1 MSEFEK
7 YARKHCGISSLKLH
21 DFQSV
26 SGAYVSPTIIE
37 ERQLNIATMDV
48 FSRLMMDRI
57 IFLGAPIYDD
67 AANIIQAQLLFLESV
82 DPEKDIQIYI
92 NSPGGSVYAGL
103 GIYDTMQFISS
114 PVATICTGMAASM
127 AAVLLVAGAEGKRSA
142 LTHSRVMIHQPMGGA
157 QGQASDIEITAR
169 EIQKLKKELYTIIA
183 EHSHTDFDK
192 VWADSDRDYWMT
204 AQEAKEYGM
213 IDSVLVRKKPES
225 ANDVLNP

>member
-7 YARKHCGISSLKLH
+7 YARNHCGISSLKLH

-26 SGAYVSPTIIE
+26 SAAYVSPTIIE

-92 NSPGGSVYAGL
+92 NSPGGSVSAGL
-103 GIYDTMQFISS
+103 GIHDTI
-114 PVATICTGMAASM
+114 
-127 AAVLLVAGAEGKRSA
+127 
-142 LTHSRVMIHQPMGGA
+142 
-157 QGQASDIEITAR
+157 
-169 EIQKLKKELYTIIA
+169 
-183 EHSHTDFDK
+183 
-192 VWADSDRDYWMT
+192 DR
-204 AQEAKEYGM
+204 K
-213 IDSVLVRKKPES
+213 SVV
-225 ANDVLNP
+225 